1 MHDLIDR
8 SGLTPPYVSIIVPV
22 YNAEAFLCRALD
34 SCLAQTLQE
43 IEIIPVNDCSP
54 DGCQAI
60 LEAYAARCPGKVIP
74 QRHAVNQGVSTARR
88 TGVHTARAPYIL
100 FLDADDALHPQACEL
115 LLKEALSGNHDLV
128 LLSALRLDEMGGSTP
143 YGKVVPDLSI
153 SSIVR
158 YAPDT
163 FWSYLFHRSL
173 LVDDRIFVS
182 MFFEDAAV
190 MPSILASARSA
201 GRVAEPPLYL
211 HYVNQEGI
219 TGSLFRHPERI
230 GDFYAA
236 FEHLWSLS
244 DGPHK
249 ADLAYRIAAA
259 IQARPRWLPGLI
271 VHSVQQIHRL
281 YPQLKP
287 WLPKDFP
294 QHMTNT
300 LEEIMTLP
308 EEPPVPMTLYLDGFG
323 SGAEAQAEEARR
335 VCPDITCTI
344 LTADN
349 CDIAS
354 APDCIREALD
364 AGRHS
369 EAAAWFALERI
380 GQSGGFYAA
389 PETHV
394 LPGVHTMLYTPA
406 FFCPSSGN
414 LVSLHFFGG
423 AAGHPWWARIRDA
436 VDDTSG
442 EGGLQQR
449 ITALL
454 RNQGGMTLSP
464 LGESGPDGIALLPV
478 SRCMLPGNA
487 NCCYVETSWIDS
499 LYETIT
505 SANRHS
511 LFLLHH
517 LDCMEKEACR
527 AQKLE
532 VQLSEARAQRD
543 RYLTERDEARSQRN
557 EYRRRLRELDS
568 QPPLT
573 HLKRALGSLIRRG
586 RKSSNA

>member
-1 MHDLIDR
+1 MHNLIDR
-8 SGLTPPYVSIIVPV
+8 SGLTPPYVAIIVPV
-22 YNAEAFLCRALD
+22 YNVEKYLRRALD

-60 LEAYAARCPGKVIP
+60 LEAYAARYPGKVIP
-74 QRHAVNQGVSTARR
+74 QRHAVNQGVSAARR

-115 LLKEALSGNHDLV
+115 LLKEALSGDHDLV
-128 LLSALRLDEMGGSTP
+128 LFTALRVDEQGFSQP
-143 YGKVVPDLSI
+143 YGTIPEDLSPSQLI
-153 SSIVR
+153 RSGFGVFCL
-158 YAPDT
+158 Y
-163 FWSYLFHRSL
+163 FYHRSL
-173 LVDDRIFVS
+173 LSDDSIFVS
-182 MFFEDAAV
+182 MFFEDVAAV
-190 MPSILASARSA
+190 PAIFPAVRSA
-201 GRVAEPPLYL
+201 GQVAEPPLYRY
-211 HYVNQEGI
+211 YVNRNSI
-219 TGSLFRHPERI
+219 TGTFQRRPDKLR
-230 GDFYAA
+230 DFYRALP
-236 FEHLWSLS
+236 HLWSLS
-244 DGPHK
+244 EGPFK
-249 ADLAYRIAAA
+249 SDFAYRIASLLLRWQQRFPALTVSNVRHV
-259 IQARPRWLPGLI
+259 QALF
-271 VHSVQQIHRL
+271 
-281 YPQLKP
+281 PQVEP
-287 WLPKDFP
+287 WLPEDFP
-294 QHMTNT
+294 AHLRRQ
-300 LEEIMTLP
+300 LDEIMALP

-323 SGAEAQAEEARR
+323 PGAEAQAEEARR

-354 APDCIREALD
+354 APDCVREALN

-369 EAAAWFALERI
+369 EAAAWFAMERI
-380 GQSGGFYAA
+380 SHSGGFYAA

-394 LPGVHTMLYTPA
+394 LPGVYTMLYTPA
-406 FFCPSSGN
+406 FFCPASGN

-449 ITALL
+449 VAALL

-478 SRCMLPGNA
+478 SRCMLPGTA

-527 AQKLE
+527 AQRLE
-532 VQLSEARAQRD
+532 VRLSEARAQRD
-543 RYLTERDEARSQRN
+543 RYLTERDEARRDRRSLKKQLN
-557 EYRRRLRELDS
+557 ALASMTPAAHLKQALRRLLHREDNR
-568 QPPLT
+568 
-573 HLKRALGSLIRRG
+573 HA
-586 RKSSNA
+586 